1 MDDERAGAPSTA
13 RVPAVVPAWAFWWFA
28 VAFVLLVLTGRA
40 TATSDGGPA
49 LVWPAAGVGVL
60 WLLARPGRRWA
71 AAVLPT
77 LAVLA
82 LAAHVVSGA
91 SPGIVL
97 AGTLA
102 AVVQPLVSVGLLRWW
117 SHDLLG
123 AGGDRTLSEPRLLGL
138 LVAASVLAT
147 GAGAVVATASIAALG
162 EPASWTVLELWWG
175 RNLAGALLVAGSGHL
190 LLHALVTGA
199 RVPPPLHRLPEL
211 LLVLAAGL
219 ASFVLIDLERGQPLA
234 FLLIATSVW
243 CALRFDTVVAALQ
256 VVVSGATA
264 FALIVAGQGPFV
276 RSPDPVDALT
286 MQAFVITLLVITL
299 AIGSSR
305 DQRVAALAELDEA
318 RRDAAE
324 RARHLETVTEVMA
337 EGLTVLD
344 ADGNLVSMNSAARA
358 ILDLTPAGSMEGASV
373 ADYVV
378 TAPDGTVL
386 DPAQHPSVR
395 AITEGRVGPEDVV
408 LVLADGTRRTLSI
421 LADQILEDGRP
432 TGAVVVYRDV
442 TDERRQADQLAE
454 FAATAA
460 HDLRSPLTALR
471 GWIELAADTDDP
483 VARQALVRARGAAL
497 RMQELVSD
505 LLEQASA
512 EGGLLSATEVEAVPL
527 DLAVDDVVPYLD
539 PAAVVTREEELPVVS
554 ARPEMLRQLLTNL
567 LGNAVKYVEPGV
579 TPHVAVTARRVGDRV
594 AVEVRDNGIGIPEAE
609 RARVFERLHRAHA
622 EDRRYAGTG
631 LGLAIC
637 KTIVVR
643 HGGHIECR
651 PAPGGG
657 TVFAFDLPA
666 AVPDV
671 PIVAPPVTDGAVPDE
686 A

>member
-1 MDDERAGAPSTA
+1 
-13 RVPAVVPAWAFWWFA
+13 
-28 VAFVLLVLTGRA
+28 
-40 TATSDGGPA
+40 
-49 LVWPAAGVGVL
+49 
-60 WLLARPGRRWA
+60 
-71 AAVLPT
+71 
-77 LAVLA
+77 
-82 LAAHVVSGA
+82 
-91 SPGIVL
+91 
-97 AGTLA
+97 
-102 AVVQPLVSVGLLRWW
+102 
-117 SHDLLG
+117 
-123 AGGDRTLSEPRLLGL
+123 
-138 LVAASVLAT
+138 
-147 GAGAVVATASIAALG
+147 VATASIAALG
-162 EPASWTVLELWWG
+162 ESASWTVLELWWG

-190 LLHALVTGA
+190 LLHALVTGV
-199 RVPPPLHRLPEL
+199 RVPPPLRRLPEL
-211 LLVLAAGL
+211 LLVVAAGL

-324 RARHLETVTEVMA
+324 RARHLETVTEVMG

-344 ADGNLVSMNSAARA
+344 VDANLVRMNSAARA
-358 ILDLTPAGSMEGASV
+358 ILDMTPAGTTAPT
-373 ADYVV
+373 AARDYVV
-378 TAPDGTVL
+378 CSPDGSVL
-386 DPAQHPSVR
+386 DPVQHPSVR
-395 AITEGRVGPEDVV
+395 AITEGRVGPEDLL
-408 LVLADGTRRTLSI
+408 LVMDDGSRRTLSVTADM
-421 LADQILEDGRP
+421 LAEDGRSV
-432 TGAVVVYRDV
+432 GSVVVFHDV
-442 TDERRQADQLAE
+442 TEERRQTDQLAE

-471 GWIELAADTDDP
+471 GWIELAAESSADP
-483 VARQALVRARGAAL
+483 ASERVLLRAREAAV
-497 RMQELVSD
+497 RMQELITD

-512 EGGLLSATEVEAVPL
+512 EGGLLSAAELEAVPL
-527 DLAVDDVVPYLD
+527 DLAVDDVARYLPQD
-539 PAAVVTREEELPVVS
+539 AVLTREAELPVVS
-554 ARPEMLRQLLTNL
+554 AHPEMLRQLLTNL

-579 TPHVAVTARRVGDRV
+579 TPQVAVTARRLGDRV
-594 AVEVRDNGIGIPEAE
+594 EVAVADNGIGIPDEE
-609 RARVFERLHRAHA
+609 RTRVFERLHRAHA
-622 EDRRYAGTG
+622 DDRRYDGTG

-637 KTIVVR
+637 RTIVVR

-666 AVPDV
+666 AVPDL
-671 PIVAPPVTDGAVPDE
+671 PIVAPPVGEGAVVDE